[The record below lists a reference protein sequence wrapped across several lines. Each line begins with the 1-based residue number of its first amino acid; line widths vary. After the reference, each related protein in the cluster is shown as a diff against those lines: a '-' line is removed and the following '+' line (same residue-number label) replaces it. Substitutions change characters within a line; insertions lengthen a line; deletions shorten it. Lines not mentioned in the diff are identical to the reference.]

1 MTKKSRAVL
10 IATLLLSPTVAALAE
25 TVTCPNVAYDAFGQ
39 RRWTL
44 EDTRVKVTGS
54 ISLFGWD
61 IVEGHITLVATY
73 VADDGTRRTVDCR
86 SISH

>member
-10 IATLLLSPTVAALAE
+10 LATLLLSPTVAAFAE
-25 TVTCPNVAYDAFGQ
+25 TVTCPGVAYDRFGE
-39 RRWTL
+39 RRWTIQ
-44 EDTRVKVTGS
+44 DTRIKVTGS

-73 VADDGTRRTVDCR
+73 VADV
-86 SISH
+86 